1 MYLSNRIRN
10 LSFWL
15 VDFIKGGKIKSHLI
29 DISEILENHNSS
41 NLKRQ
46 QHINNLINHAVNTTL
61 YYKQFDK
68 LKNIEEFPII
78 DKSIIQDNFNNFQSD
93 YFSKKTKY
101 KVSTSGSTGIPF
113 YLFQDKNKKYR
124 NTADVIYF
132 SQKSGYTV
140 GEKLY
145 FLEAWR
151 HLKNNNSLKS
161 RIKNLEYI
169 DISSFE
175 SFQIETFL
183 NKLIHNSKPKTLMG
197 LPSAFENICKYLE
210 LNPYFKSKYF
220 NINSIITVSEY
231 LNNSVKTSLKKY
243 FNTKVVS
250 RYSNEE
256 MGILAQQDPMDDSNC
271 FNINWAS
278 YHVEILKMDSNEKAQ
293 LGEIGRIVIT
303 DLFNYC
309 MPLLRYDTGDIGAF
323 ETLQISHDFHKL
335 KTIEGRKMDI
345 LYDTHGKQISPHLI
359 HAIFYKYFH
368 LLKQYQ
374 FIQESEKAYTVK
386 LNMQS
391 SFPNEKE
398 LINDIK
404 NDFGEDAKI
413 SVIFVDEIPPLA
425 SGKRKKV
432 VSNYTK
438 PD

>member
-10 LSFWL
+10 ISFWAL
-15 VDFIKGGKIKSHLI
+15 DFIKGSKIKNHLT
-29 DISEILENHNSS
+29 DISKILENHNGS
-41 NLKRQ
+41 NPKRQ
-46 QHINNLINHAVNTTL
+46 QHINNLINHAVSTTL
-61 YYKQFDK
+61 FYKQYDK
-68 LKNIEEFPII
+68 LKNIEEFPVIN
-78 DKSIIQDNFNNFQSD
+78 KSIIQNNFNTFQSD
-93 YFSKKTKY
+93 FFLKKTKH

-113 YLFQDKNKKYR
+113 YLFQDKNKRHR

-132 SQKSGYTV
+132 FQKSGYII

-151 HLKNNNSLKS
+151 HFKNNNLLKS

-175 SFQIETFL
+175 SFQIEAFL
-183 NKLIHNSKPKTLMG
+183 NKLKNSSKPKTIIG
-197 LPSAFENICKYLE
+197 LPSAFENICKYFE
-210 LNPYFKSKYF
+210 ANGSFNSKHF
-220 NINSIITVSEY
+220 NIHSIITVSEF
-231 LNNSVKTSLKKY
+231 LNNDLKTSLKKH

-256 MGILAQQDPMDDSNC
+256 MGILAQQDPNDDSNR

-278 YHVEILKMDSNEKAQ
+278 YHVEILKMDSNDKAE
-293 LGEIGRIVIT
+293 LGELGRIVIT

-309 MPLLRYDTGDIGAF
+309 IPLIRYDTGDIGAF
-323 ETLQISHDFHKL
+323 ETPQIGNDLYKF

-345 LYDTHGKQISPHLI
+345 LYDTSGKIISPHLI
-359 HAIFYKYFH
+359 HTIFYKYFH
-368 LLKQYQ
+368 WLKQYQ
-374 FIQESEKAYTVK
+374 FIQENEKEYTVK
-386 LNMQS
+386 LNIQS

-404 NDFGEDAKI
+404 NDFGNDAKVSI
-413 SVIFVDEIPPLA
+413 IYVDEIPPLS

-432 VSNYTK
+432 ASNYTK

>member
-10 LSFWL
+10 ISFWAL
-15 VDFIKGGKIKSHLI
+15 DFIKGSKIKNHLT
-29 DISEILENHNSS
+29 DISKILENHNGS
-41 NLKRQ
+41 NPKRQ
-46 QHINNLINHAVNTTL
+46 QHINNLINHAVSTTL
-61 YYKQFDK
+61 FYKQYDK
-68 LKNIEEFPII
+68 LKNIEEFPVIN
-78 DKSIIQDNFNNFQSD
+78 KSIIQNNFNTFQSD
-93 YFSKKTKY
+93 FFLKKTKH

-113 YLFQDKNKKYR
+113 YLFQDKNKRHR

-132 SQKSGYTV
+132 FQKSGYII

-151 HLKNNNSLKS
+151 HFKNNNLLKS

-175 SFQIETFL
+175 SFQIEAFL
-183 NKLIHNSKPKTLMG
+183 NKLKNSSKPKTIIG
-197 LPSAFENICKYLE
+197 LPSAFENICKYFE
-210 LNPYFKSKYF
+210 ANGSFNSKHF
-220 NINSIITVSEY
+220 NIHSIITVSEF
-231 LNNSVKTSLKKY
+231 LNNDLKTSLKKH

-256 MGILAQQDPMDDSNC
+256 MGILAQQDPNDDSNC

-278 YHVEILKMDSNEKAQ
+278 YHVEILKMDSNDKAE
-293 LGEIGRIVIT
+293 LGELGRIVIT

-309 MPLLRYDTGDIGAF
+309 IPLIRYDTGDIGAF
-323 ETLQISHDFHKL
+323 ETPQIGNDLYKF

-345 LYDTHGKQISPHLI
+345 LYDTSGKIISPHLI
-359 HAIFYKYFH
+359 HTIFYKYFH
-368 LLKQYQ
+368 WLKQYQ
-374 FIQESEKAYTVK
+374 FIQENEKEYTVK
-386 LNMQS
+386 LNIQS

-404 NDFGEDAKI
+404 NDFGNDAKVSI
-413 SVIFVDEIPPLA
+413 IYVDEIPPLS

-432 VSNYTK
+432 ASNYTK